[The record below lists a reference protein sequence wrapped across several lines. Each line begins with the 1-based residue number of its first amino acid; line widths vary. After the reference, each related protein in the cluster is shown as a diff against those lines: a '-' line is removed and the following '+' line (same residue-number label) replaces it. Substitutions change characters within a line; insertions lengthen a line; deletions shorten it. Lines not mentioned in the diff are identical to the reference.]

1 MGIWLKGR
9 TILWPCD
16 KGKSLSLSLSL
27 SRVVELAG
35 VGDKIMSLSLSWELE
50 RVVEL
55 AGVGDKIME
64 KTQNTLLNSLLKSK
78 ARHDLGP
85 ILL

>member
-1 MGIWLKGR
+1 M
-9 TILWPCD
+9 
-16 KGKSLSLSLSL
+16 
-27 SRVVELAG
+27 
-35 VGDKIMSLSLSWELE
+35 
-50 RVVEL
+50 
-55 AGVGDKIME
+55 GVGDKIME